1 MLLQHLFINGQWRE
15 GKTYQTLLSPYS
27 GETIAQVA
35 IASEQDVEDAID
47 GAVEAFK
54 VTRKMAAHE
63 RSAVLGKVVELLKE
77 RKEEAA
83 ELIAKEA
90 AKPIKTARGEVD
102 RTIETYRFAA
112 EEAKRIQ
119 GETLPMDAAPG
130 GEGRIAYTVK
140 EPVGVVG
147 AITPFNFPMN
157 LVAHKLGPAI
167 AAGNTVVL
175 KPAGQTPLSAYFIVE
190 LFEKAGLPK
199 GALQVISGSGKT
211 IGDKLVTDPRVKHIT
226 FTGSPKVGVGIRE
239 KAGLKGVTLE
249 LGSNSAVI
257 VDEEVDNLESIA
269 GRVVTGAYS
278 FQGQVCISVQRVY
291 VHERIADTFTQLLA
305 EKVSNLRIGDP
316 LDPNTDVS
324 ALITEEDTQRVQ
336 EWIREAESEGGKV
349 VVGGEVEGRVLKPA
363 ILTGVPRSAKVS
375 SHEVF
380 GPVMVLHRVNSIKDA
395 IEQVNDSM
403 FGLQAGIFTKNIHHA
418 LEAAE
423 ALEVGGVMINDTPTF
438 RVDHM
443 PYGGVKQSG
452 HGREGIKYAI
462 EEMTELKLVVINR
475 NEQ

>member
-1 MLLQHLFINGQWRE
+1 MLLQHLYINGQWRE
-15 GKTYQTLLSPYS
+15 GKSYKTLFSPYS
-27 GETIAQVA
+27 EETIAQVA
-35 IASEQDVEDAID
+35 IASEQDVEDAVQ

-54 VTRKMAAHE
+54 VTRKMAAHK
-63 RSAVLGKVVELLKE
+63 RSSILARVADLLEE

-83 ELIAKEA
+83 EQIAKEA
-90 AKPIKTARGEVD
+90 AKPLKAARAEVD

-119 GETLPMDAAPG
+119 GETIPMDAAAG
-130 GEGRIAYTVK
+130 GVGRIAYTVK

-175 KPAGQTPLSAYFIVE
+175 KPAEQTPLSAYLIAE

-199 GALQVISGSGKT
+199 GALQVISGNGKM

-226 FTGSPKVGVGIRE
+226 FTGSPKVGIGIRE

-257 VDEEVDNLESIA
+257 IDKEAGDLEAIA
-269 GRVVTGAYS
+269 DRVTTGAYS
-278 FQGQVCISVQRVY
+278 YQGQVCISVQRVY
-291 VHERIADTFTQLLA
+291 VHEEAFDIFTKLLA
-305 EKVSNLRIGDP
+305 ERVSKLRTGDP

-324 ALITEEDTQRVQ
+324 ALITEEDTKRVQ
-336 EWIREAESEGGKV
+336 NWIQEAKAEGAKV
-349 VVGGEVEGRVLKPA
+349 VIGGEVEGGILKPT
-363 ILTGVPRSAKVS
+363 ILTNVPLAAKVS
-375 SHEVF
+375 CQEIF
-380 GPVMVLHRVNSIKDA
+380 GPVMVVHSVSSLDEAIKL
-395 IEQVNDSM
+395 VNDSM
-403 FGLQAGIFTKNIHHA
+403 YGLQAGIFTQNINDA
-418 LEAAE
+418 MEAADN
-423 ALEVGGVMINDTPTF
+423 LEVGGVIINDIPTF

-452 HGREGIKYAI
+452 FGREGIKYALDA
-462 EEMTELKLVVINR
+462 MTELKLVVINR
-475 NEQ
+475 N